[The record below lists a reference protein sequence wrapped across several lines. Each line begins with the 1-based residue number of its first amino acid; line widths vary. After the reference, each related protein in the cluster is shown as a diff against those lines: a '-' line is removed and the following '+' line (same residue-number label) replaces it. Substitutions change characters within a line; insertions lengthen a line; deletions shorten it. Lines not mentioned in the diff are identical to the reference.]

1 MTDRPLILDYPS
13 STQAQALQALPDLP
27 IVEALPKNRR
37 RKNEEV
43 EERQQNIQRL
53 ATAPL
58 SRAVRA
64 FHNALDMAGFLFYF
78 CCFGQVVNVNDNLSG
93 HI

>member
-27 IVEALPKNRR
+27 IVEALPTNKKKKKKE

-58 SRAVRA
+58 SRTVRA
-64 FHNALDMAGFLFYF
+64 FHNALDMAGLFF
-78 CCFGQVVNVNDNLSG
+78 SALARSLTLMTT
-93 HI
+93 

>member
-13 STQAQALQALPDLP
+13 STTHCTSSTGTARFADCRGLS
-27 IVEALPKNRR
+27 KRKK
-37 RKNEEV
+37 KNEESP
-43 EERQQNIQRL
+43 QNIQRL

-64 FHNALDMAGFLFYF
+64 FHNALDMVGFFFLAFPSL
-78 CCFGQVVNVNDNLSG
+78 GQVVNVNDNLSG

>member
-27 IVEALPKNRR
+27 IVEALPTNKKKKKE
-37 RKNEEV
+37 RKYAEV
-43 EERQQNIQRL
+43 QERQQNIQRL

-58 SRAVRA
+58 SRTVRA
-64 FHNALDMAGFLFYF
+64 FHNALDMAGLFF
-78 CCFGQVVNVNDNLSG
+78 SALARSLTLMTT
-93 HI
+93 

>member
-27 IVEALPKNRR
+27 IVEALPTNKKKKKE
-37 RKNEEV
+37 RKNDEA

-58 SRAVRA
+58 SRTVRA
-64 FHNALDMAGFLFYF
+64 FHNALDMAGLFF
-78 CCFGQVVNVNDNLSG
+78 SALARSLTLMTT
-93 HI
+93 